1 MIETLKD
8 FPDNV
13 VAFAFHGHVTKTDYQ
28 TVLIP
33 AFEDRLK
40 RHKKVRIYVEFA
52 PDFAGVDPGALWEDT
67 KLDFMLFFHWERC
80 AVVTDEGWV
89 KQVAKFSEFFGFL
102 WPGDYRAFSIAEA
115 DKARDWI
122 IEGQQ

>member
-13 VAFAFHGHVTKTDYQ
+13 VAFAFHEHVTKTDYE

-40 RHKKVRIYVEFA
+40 RHEKVRIYFELA
-52 PDFAGVDPGALWEDT
+52 SDFARLDPGALWEDT

-80 AVVTDEGWV
+80 AVVTDVGWA
-89 KQVAKFSEFFGFL
+89 KHVAKFSEFFGFL

-122 IEGQQ
+122 VEDHQ